1 MSTIKTRDQVESR
14 LKLDGAPI
22 AEVTDGTADGF
33 FGRRLSKH
41 LGMEGDCIH
50 KINRQ
55 GKLALAVTR
64 LTCTRFVRERTAPI
78 PSENAFSILHQLG
91 DLERHSCWLA
101 GRQRYSG
108 SFSAGTVSVIDLRD
122 NPQCEFKG
130 PFDAV
135 QYYIPRRALDEFAYE
150 NDAKPIS
157 TLKWARDRRDPYL
170 STLSNVLLSALEEER
185 ANNQLFVDQ
194 FGLSLLAHFAQTY
207 GDLRSRDGKQEGG
220 LAPWQERRAKEIM
233 RTRLASNLTI
243 ADVAAECK
251 LTPSHF
257 ARSFRR
263 STGVAPHEFLSQLR
277 IDEAKRLMLS
287 TKLPLADIALIC
299 GFGDQSY
306 FTRVFSRSVGAS
318 PGAWRRARSEG

>member
-1 MSTIKTRDQVESR
+1 MKEAADSR
-14 LKLDGAPI
+14 SG
-22 AEVTDGTADGF
+22 GF
-33 FGRRLSKH
+33 YGRRLSQH
-41 LGMEGDCIH
+41 LGMEGDCLLRVH
-50 KINRQ
+50 REGQ
-55 GKLALAVTR
+55 LTLAMTR
-64 LTCTRFVRERTAPI
+64 LTCSHFVRERTAAI
-78 PSENAFSILHQLG
+78 PSEPAFSILHQLG

-101 GRQRYSG
+101 GKARYSG
-108 SFSAGTVSVIDLRD
+108 AFGAGTVSVINLMD
-122 NPQCEFKG
+122 NPQCEFRG

-135 QYYIPRRALDEFAYE
+135 QYYVPRRALDEFAQE
-150 NDAKPIS
+150 HGAKPIA
-157 TLKWARDRRDPYL
+157 TLKWSRDQRDPYL
-170 STLSNVLLSALEEER
+170 STLSSVLLSAVEQDPET
-185 ANNQLFVDQ
+185 NQLFLDQ
-194 FGLSLLAHFAQTY
+194 IGLSLLAHFAQTY
-207 GDLRSRDGKQEGG
+207 GGMRPRDSAVGGG

-233 RTRLASNLTI
+233 RTRLATSLTI

-318 PGAWRRARSEG
+318 PGAWRRARTEG

>member
-1 MSTIKTRDQVESR
+1 MPTKSMDQVDSR
-14 LKLDGAPI
+14 LKPNQAPTI
-22 AEVTDGTADGF
+22 EDDDADCDGF
-33 FGRRLSKH
+33 FGRRLVNH
-41 LGMEGDCIH
+41 LGMQGDCVR
-50 KINRQ
+50 KLNRH

-64 LTCTRFVRERTAPI
+64 LTCDRFARERTAAI
-78 PSENAFSILHQLG
+78 PSEPAFSILHQLG

-130 PFDAV
+130 PFDAI
-135 QYYIPRRALDEFAYE
+135 QYYVPRRALDDFAYE

-157 TLKWARDRRDPYL
+157 TLKWTRERRDPYL
-170 STLSNVLLSALEEER
+170 STLSSVLLNALEDEG

-194 FGLSLLAHFAQTY
+194 LGLSLLAHFAQTY
-207 GDLRSRDGKQEGG
+207 GDLRSGGGVQEGG

-233 RTRLASNLTI
+233 RVRLASSLTI
-243 ADVAAECK
+243 ADVAAECR

-263 STGVAPHEFLSQLR
+263 STGIAPHEYLSRLR
-277 IDEAKRLMLS
+277 IDEAKRLM
-287 TKLPLADIALIC
+287 TTTRLPLADIALIC

-306 FTRVFSRSVGAS
+306 FTRVFSRSVGTS

>member
-1 MSTIKTRDQVESR
+1 MIEDADSS
-14 LKLDGAPI
+14 L
-22 AEVTDGTADGF
+22 DGF

-41 LGMEGDCIH
+41 LGMEGDCVYQF
-50 KINRQ
+50 NRR

-64 LTCTRFVRERTAPI
+64 LTCDHFIRERTAPI
-78 PSENAFSILHQLG
+78 PPEPAFSILYQLG
-91 DLERHSCWLA
+91 DLERHSCWLG
-101 GRQRYSG
+101 GRKRYSG

-122 NPQCEFKG
+122 NPQCEFRG

-135 QYYIPRRALDEFAYE
+135 QYYIPRRALDDFAYE

-157 TLKWARDRRDPYL
+157 TLKWSRERRDPYL
-170 STLSNVLLSALEEER
+170 STLSSILLTALDEER
-185 ANNQLFVDQ
+185 ETNQLFVDQ
-194 FGLSLLAHFAQTY
+194 IGLSLLAHFAQTY
-207 GDLRSRDGKQEGG
+207 GDLRSNEGLQEGG
-220 LAPWQERRAKEIM
+220 LAPWQERRAKDIM
-233 RTRLASNLTI
+233 RVRLASSLTI
-243 ADVAAECK
+243 ADIAAECK

-263 STGVAPHEFLSQLR
+263 STGVAPHEYLSQRR
-277 IDEAKRLMLS
+277 IDEAKRLMTT

-306 FTRVFSRSVGAS
+306 FTRVFSRNVGAS